1 MTSFTFGPFV
11 SRFWMLRKH
20 INLMDVKVLEE
31 DAPFYAWNCLT
42 LSIANLNDI
51 YIIIKNEQAMADFI
65 KMLIFKMD
73 TLDGRRGTATL
84 FKKTQL
90 E

>member
-1 MTSFTFGPFV
+1 
-11 SRFWMLRKH
+11 
-20 INLMDVKVLEE
+20 MDVKVLEE

-51 YIIIKNEQAMADFI
+51 YIIIKNEQAMEDFI

>member
-1 MTSFTFGPFV
+1 M
-11 SRFWMLRKH
+11 
-20 INLMDVKVLEE
+20 NLLDTKVLEE
-31 DAPFYAWNCLT
+31 DAPFYAWDCVT
-42 LSIANLNDI
+42 LSIANSNDI

-73 TLDGRRGTATL
+73 TLDGRRGTASF
-84 FKKTQL
+84 FKKAQL